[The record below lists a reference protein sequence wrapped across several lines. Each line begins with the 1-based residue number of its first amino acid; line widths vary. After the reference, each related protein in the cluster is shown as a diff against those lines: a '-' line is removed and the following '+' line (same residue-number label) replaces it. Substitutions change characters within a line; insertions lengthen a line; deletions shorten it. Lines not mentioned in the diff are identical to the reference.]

1 MNPEEEQNKLF
12 EHLLALSRGESNVAA
27 DASVAAPDF
36 RSETASQN
44 ARREEH
50 RKNLQEFQRHN
61 NMETDHLQ
69 VERALNVLSGSQALM
84 NLQSDMKA
92 RHVTDSILRGES
104 VSQTMQKLQG
114 TATSEFYEDGVRCT
128 TTIIRSTREIPG
140 FIEQGFY
147 ILIKE
152 GGVSINDEKLPN
164 WQNLAV
170 ESKTSFTVPATL
182 FEKRRA
188 RMSYHLSGKIYT
200 PVPATT
206 INSSE
211 VSVFVKLMFKLSA
224 QPVDKKKAAM
234 LQSSTHDGGQQID
247 ISNSTYHF
255 ECCTLKTGVSVY
267 SNPHHLIN
275 LGQESSL
282 YSIRFIITSCNE
294 FGNVPGVIQEDFS
307 RPCDQERSGHQ
318 WRFIN
323 ICGSHSYQNC
333 YGYYRL
339 CLIPKSIPRDQLA
352 GYIASLAELYP
363 YDKDITDDIFGRP
376 DKTQNIR
383 VSTFSECWVANF
395 RKSIEDNPKHEYSL
409 PAFVSAKELG
419 TVRLCERDGNN
430 LELNMKD
437 SLYYIPKDTFK
448 AMWSVGKN
456 KTPNTFAPYSAL
468 KKVSKHAPGLSC
480 DLDNTEHTDF
490 FTSNLEPDN
499 RIVKQ
504 ELIPQIV
511 EAVAKGKE
519 VDHLHIAAAAAVTA
533 REFVSPVVCIDY
545 CNIYEIPF
553 ECKFTDVEDL
563 MRQDYQGPLLCH
575 CWENTPQVGA
585 FHKANLLIT
594 DFFEKI
600 ILFPTESGLNLAH
613 LVFCMLKLLLMQYNM
628 PDEQD
633 IKKKNLF
640 LYMETVSGKLK
651 DQFKWKDKNMSVI
664 TVDYTIIAVLM
675 HVFLTIIRTLD
686 FMYCVPQKLP
696 VTCWNIA
703 SYNRSLSVEDI
714 FKIIKGSSINKNWS
728 EAKIAGLPLKFSPAH
743 VIMILAGWHQAQK
756 GTHPESI
763 DCFKLTGNLVEDA
776 NEFIKHVQG
785 IVQQP
790 EYHPLYESGDPDSEF
805 QPRTYLEEL
814 LDENV
819 YSVGDESIFTSFVIP
834 DNWGIP
840 GKFINHGDVP
850 VYERLHHVVSP
861 SHEEGA
867 AAAGAVAAG
876 AAAAGAAAA
885 GPAAAGPAAAGPA
898 DAGPAPAAAV
908 AGDDAAGAVGS

>member
-1 MNPEEEQNKLF
+1 
-12 EHLLALSRGESNVAA
+12 
-27 DASVAAPDF
+27 
-36 RSETASQN
+36 
-44 ARREEH
+44 
-50 RKNLQEFQRHN
+50 
-61 NMETDHLQ
+61 
-69 VERALNVLSGSQALM
+69 
-84 NLQSDMKA
+84 
-92 RHVTDSILRGES
+92 
-104 VSQTMQKLQG
+104 
-114 TATSEFYEDGVRCT
+114 
-128 TTIIRSTREIPG
+128 
-140 FIEQGFY
+140 
-147 ILIKE
+147 
-152 GGVSINDEKLPN
+152 
-164 WQNLAV
+164 
-170 ESKTSFTVPATL
+170 
-182 FEKRRA
+182 
-188 RMSYHLSGKIYT
+188 
-200 PVPATT
+200 
-206 INSSE
+206 
-211 VSVFVKLMFKLSA
+211 
-224 QPVDKKKAAM
+224 
-234 LQSSTHDGGQQID
+234 
-247 ISNSTYHF
+247 
-255 ECCTLKTGVSVY
+255 
-267 SNPHHLIN
+267 
-275 LGQESSL
+275 
-282 YSIRFIITSCNE
+282 
-294 FGNVPGVIQEDFS
+294 
-307 RPCDQERSGHQ
+307 
-318 WRFIN
+318 
-323 ICGSHSYQNC
+323 
-333 YGYYRL
+333 
-339 CLIPKSIPRDQLA
+339 LIPKSIPRDQLA

-545 CNIYEIPF
+545 CNIDEIPF
-553 ECKFTDVEDL
+553 ECKFTDLNDIMEKE
-563 MRQDYQGPLLCH
+563 YQGPLLCH

-867 AAAGAVAAG
+867 AAGITQTATDLV
-876 AAAAGAAAA
+876 
-885 GPAAAGPAAAGPA
+885 
-898 DAGPAPAAAV
+898 
-908 AGDDAAGAVGS
+908 